1 MRGSERETSA
11 SARVREC
18 EMTVDDEAV
27 PQSSKGEEE
36 VGGGGEI
43 KGDDGAEKISAEEG
57 RGGEG
62 GREKEG
68 DVGGAGGTE
77 QEDSEDKETVFEG
90 ESGAE
95 GLLKKIDRLQ
105 QKEINSVRL
114 SNWKFACF
122 RKSMRLR
129 WA

>member
-1 MRGSERETSA
+1 
-11 SARVREC
+11 
-18 EMTVDDEAV
+18 MTVDDEAV

-43 KGDDGAEKISAEEG
+43 KGDDGAEKIISAEEG